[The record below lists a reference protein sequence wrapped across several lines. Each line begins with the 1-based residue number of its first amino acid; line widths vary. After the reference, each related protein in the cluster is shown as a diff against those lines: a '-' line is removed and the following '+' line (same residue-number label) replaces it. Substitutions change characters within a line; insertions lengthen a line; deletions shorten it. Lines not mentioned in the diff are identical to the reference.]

1 MSKNSYSFSKL
12 ENYASCPHAYKK
24 IYLDRIPRAESEA
37 LVTGSTV
44 HKVVADYLNRLILN
58 GLQTDWEWAGK
69 VDFLDVPNDV
79 HEIWA
84 RFWNNF
90 VLPPGMEAPGV
101 EKKLAFDRAWQPTG
115 FFEPDAYFRAVVDFT
130 FRQGGLVVVQDWKTN
145 RNISEVEKNLQTRIY
160 GWAVRQVLY
169 PDSQEILLRLHFLR
183 YGAEREVLL
192 TPDDLDTV
200 PQELEA
206 KIAVI
211 EAEKHFD
218 PTPGSFCG
226 WCGVTAH
233 CPVMAQALVPAN
245 VLYPA
250 NHEDAVKAATLL
262 LAIQT
267 MDKALKDHLKK
278 YVQEFGPVSVGNLT
292 YGPVPGIS
300 YDLDP
305 QTVSEQLLERGIDRE
320 IVWNAMNV
328 SKSSINSALSKGG
341 YKGKLKQEREA
352 IVEAIL
358 AESESETTEEIRFS
372 KAQ

>member
-1 MSKNSYSFSKL
+1 MSKKSYSFSKL
-12 ENYASCPHAYKK
+12 ESYASCPHAYKK
-24 IYLDRIPRAESEA
+24 IYLERIPRTESEA

-101 EKKLAFDRAWQPTG
+101 EKRLAFDRAWQPTG
-115 FFEPDAYFRAVVDFT
+115 FFEPDAYFRMVVDLAY
-130 FRQGGLVVVQDWKTN
+130 RQGSLAVIQDWKTN
-145 RNISEVEKNLQTRIY
+145 RVIPETVEKNLQLRIY
-160 GWAVRQVLY
+160 GWGTRQALF
-169 PDSQEILLRLHFLR
+169 PAAQEILLRLHFLR
-183 YGAEREVLL
+183 YGAERELL
-192 TPDDLDTV
+192 LLPEDLDTV

-245 VLYPA
+245 ILYPV

-278 YVQEFGPVSVGNLT
+278 YVQEFGPVVVGDQV
-292 YGPVPGIS
+292 YGSSIS
-300 YDLDP
+300 TTYDLDP
-305 QTVSEQLLERGIDRE
+305 KEITEKLLGEGLEVGQVWGLLNLTKTGLERGL
-320 IVWNAMNV
+320 
-328 SKSSINSALSKGG
+328 K
-341 YKGKLKQEREA
+341 KLKRKDLLD
-352 IVEAIL
+352 AIL
-358 AESESETTEEIRFS
+358 AGAPSKQMEKVGFS
-372 KAQ
+372 KVKEA

>member
-1 MSKNSYSFSKL
+1 MANPKKPPGYSFSAL
-12 ENYASCPHAYKK
+12 ELFDSCPWAYKLVRLEK
-24 IYLDRIPRAESEA
+24 IPRGESEA

-115 FFEPDAYFRAVVDFT
+115 FFGPDAYFRMVVDLAY
-130 FRQGGLVVVQDWKTN
+130 RQGSLAVIQDWKTN
-145 RNISEVEKNLQTRIY
+145 RVIPETVEKNLQLRIY
-160 GWAVRQVLY
+160 GWGTRQALF
-169 PDSQEILLRLHFLR
+169 PAAQEILLRLHFLR
-183 YGAEREVLL
+183 YGAERELL
-192 TPDDLDTV
+192 LLPEDLDTV

-245 VLYPA
+245 ILYPV
-250 NHEDAVKAATLL
+250 NHGDAVKAATLL
-262 LAIQT
+262 LAIEE
-267 MDKALKDHLKK
+267 MGKVIKNHLKAW
-278 YVQEFGPVSVGNLT
+278 VME
-292 YGPVPGIS
+292 YGPVPVGNVIYGPSSSVS
-300 YDLDP
+300 YELDP
-305 QTVSEQLLERGIDRE
+305 EQVVNDLLAQGLEPSQVWPMLSLTKTSLDRGL
-320 IVWNAMNV
+320 
-328 SKSSINSALSKGG
+328 K
-341 YKGKLKQEREA
+341 KLKRKELLDGILGQYPSKT
-352 IVEAIL
+352 VEKVG
-358 AESESETTEEIRFS
+358 FH
-372 KAQ
+372 KAT